1 MHQSWPSLFTILST
15 SCLRVLITDIISLEE
30 TLTFEEGDCTRDV
43 DLEEEEEG
51 VAFVVE
57 VEEEGGADE
66 VVSSL

>member
-1 MHQSWPSLFTILST
+1 M
-15 SCLRVLITDIISLEE
+15 
-30 TLTFEEGDCTRDV
+30 TFEEGDCTRDV

>member
-1 MHQSWPSLFTILST
+1 MFTILST

-43 DLEEEEEG
+43 DLEEEG

>member
-1 MHQSWPSLFTILST
+1 M
-15 SCLRVLITDIISLEE
+15 
-30 TLTFEEGDCTRDV
+30 EGDHPRDV